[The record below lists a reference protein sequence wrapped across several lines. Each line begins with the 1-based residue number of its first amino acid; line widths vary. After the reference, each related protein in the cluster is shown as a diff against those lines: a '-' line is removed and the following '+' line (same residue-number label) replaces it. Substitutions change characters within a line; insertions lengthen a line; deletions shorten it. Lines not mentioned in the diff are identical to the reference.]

1 MDAMGLFG
9 LKNLPEDNKL
19 NRVYRAGAGLIG
31 VWLLTFGVLGY
42 FDQLAFFD
50 TEGDRIAGL
59 STNVVLSTISVVVGS
74 MLIAGAFIGGNVA
87 AQLNFVLGV
96 AFLVSGFVNM
106 CVLRT
111 SWNIL
116 NFSMANVIF
125 SFVTGLALLTFGLYG
140 RVSGGLPPDNPYYRV
155 RHGRDPSTGEVV
167 DEQKAAGSLRGGQT
181 PAPRASDTGVDPRQL
196 TRGSGAGPADTP

>member
-9 LKNLPEDNKL
+9 LKNLPEDNRL
-19 NRVYRAGAGLIG
+19 NRVYRVGAGLIG
-31 VWLLTFGVLGY
+31 LWLLTFGVLGF

-50 TEGDRIAGL
+50 TEGDRVAGL
-59 STNVVLSTISVVVGS
+59 STNVVLSTISVVVGIA
-74 MLIAGAFIGGNVA
+74 LIAGAFIGGNVS

-96 AFLVSGFVNM
+96 AFLVSGFANM

-140 RVSGGLPPDNPYYRV
+140 RVSGGLPSDNPYYRA
-155 RHGRDPSTGEVV
+155 RHGMDPRTGEVV
-167 DEQKAAGSLRGGQT
+167 DEEKAAAGAAPGPET
-181 PAPRASDTGVDPRQL
+181 PARRAEDQGTDPRV
-196 TRGSGAGPADTP
+196 